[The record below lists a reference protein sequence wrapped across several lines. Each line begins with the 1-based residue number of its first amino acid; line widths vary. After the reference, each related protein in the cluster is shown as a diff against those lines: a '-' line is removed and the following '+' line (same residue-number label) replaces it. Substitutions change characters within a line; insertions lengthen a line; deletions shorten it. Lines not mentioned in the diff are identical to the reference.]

1 MKSIKIAKL
10 KPLDELFKKK
20 REELISDIK
29 EMVDREMKLFEFE
42 IIYSLFVPRNVRE
55 RTARLVEK
63 TRENLWKKALKKAK
77 GDIKKAISFY
87 SA

>member
-1 MKSIKIAKL
+1 MKSIRITEL
-10 KPLDELFKKK
+10 KPLNELFEEK
-20 REELISDIK
+20 RKELISDIK

-42 IIYSLFVPRNVRE
+42 IAYSLFVPRKVRE
-55 RTARLVEK
+55 RTAKLVEK
-63 TRENLWKKALKKAK
+63 TRKDLWKKALKKAK